1 MAEPAA
7 KKSKGDPKDARV
19 ERHTGLRELGST
31 GLRTTQMGLGGASL
45 GDLFVKIPNSQAL
58 DTVTKMH
65 GVGCQY
71 QLHPTTTLLISPEVE
86 TWYYFDC
93 WARFSFGRRR
103 YFDTAPWYG
112 LGLSEAR
119 MGLAL
124 SSLPRDSYALST
136 KVGRYLHPHGD
147 PETWD
152 SMGWAGG
159 LQNSIEFAYS
169 FSDIMR
175 QYEDSVQRL
184 GCGSVDCLVIHD
196 IEEAEGQSP
205 THARGTREFLAGEQ
219 GGYRALEKLRRDG
232 RIKAFGAGINI
243 AVGTPNHT
251 YTTYK
256 QWNVEYFDFLLGCA
270 AKGEKKIDFVLLAG
284 NHTLLGASY
293 TAMPESH
300 RLFSY

>member
-1 MAEPAA
+1 MCVGE
-7 KKSKGDPKDARV
+7 
-19 ERHTGLRELGST
+19 
-31 GLRTTQMGLGGASL
+31 GGQVVGRWHSFFAHHHAC
-45 GDLFVKIPNSQAL
+45 QAL

-65 GVGCQY
+65 AVGC
-71 QLHPTTTLLISPEVE
+71 
-86 TWYYFDC
+86 
-93 WARFSFGRRR
+93 A

-124 SSLPRDSYALST
+124 SSLPRDSYSLST
-136 KVGRYLHPHGD
+136 KVGRYLHPHGN
-147 PETWD
+147 PKTWD

-205 THARGTREFLAGEQ
+205 THARGTRQFLAGEQ

-232 RIKAFGAGINI
+232 KIKAFGAGINI

-251 YTTYK
+251 YETYRK
-256 QWNVEYFDFLLGCA
+256 WNVEYFDFLLGCA
-270 AKGEKKIDFVLLAG
+270 AEGEKKIDFVLLAG
-284 NHTLLGASY
+284 NHTLLGEFSPCN
-293 TAMPESH
+293 TMH
-300 RLFSY
+300 RARN